1 MDIEENISEETIT
14 GYKFKKQYTD
24 DEGNEKYKK
33 VSFWTKAV
41 DVEFNDQTN
50 LEEKLGGIK
59 GISTDFNV
67 ENIGYVAD
75 MTALVQLR
83 LECLSLIENINNKY
97 FELNTKVDNAI
108 SGGNLSAP
116 VTYNFLDYPYQSW
129 VTNPSG
135 HNSGSINVNT
145 SSAFSG
151 SGPFHNDS
159 NGYQPFGVTAG
170 RYWTTPV
177 TIKNGYKL
185 KYNFT
190 QSVSSNYNIG
200 YAPFSLYLT
209 TSSGNTS
216 IDPSGYLYKGDAGS
230 KVVDLSHLNGKTVYL
245 SIVCGIGTRG
255 SNYSFALSQLT
266 IGNQ

>member
-1 MDIEENISEETIT
+1 MALNEQIVT
-14 GYKFKKQYTD
+14 GRSFRKCIDVANKLWQKI
-24 DEGNEKYKK
+24 
-33 VSFWTKAV
+33 SFWTKAS
-41 DVEFNDQTN
+41 DVEFDDGENAET
-50 LEEKLGGIK
+50 KLGAIK
-59 GISTDFNV
+59 GITVDLNTT
-67 ENIGYVAD
+67 ETGYAAD
-75 MTALVQLR
+75 MTALTQLNNQ
-83 LECLSLIENINNKY
+83 IMNNIDGITQYINNKY
-97 FELNTKVDNAI
+97 SELNTKVDNAI
-108 SGGNLSAP
+108 SGGDLAAP
-116 VTYNFLDYPYQSW
+116 MTYDFLNYPYQSW

-135 HNSGSINVNT
+135 HNAGSINVNT

-159 NGYQPFGVTAG
+159 NGYRPFGVTAG

-177 TIKNGYKL
+177 TIKNRYKL

-190 QSVSSNYNIG
+190 QSVSSDYNIG